1 MAAVT
6 LPTIDLLMNET
17 VAQDWVDCVG
27 GDKRR
32 CWFCGRGFNL
42 EDLRKLQYITTMMRR
57 SFRRRLSAPVN
68 DTGGKT
74 MGITLTF

>member
-17 VAQDWVDCVG
+17 VAQDWVDCLG

-42 EDLRKLQYITTMMRR
+42 EDLRKPYYDHDETVV
-57 SFRRRLSAPVN
+57 SAKIKRA
-68 DTGGKT
+68 GE
-74 MGITLTF
+74 